1 VVTNAAVFKTTGTSL
16 KSFKKLSL
24 GWANGWM
31 L

>member
-1 VVTNAAVFKTTGTSL
+1 MTGTSL